1 MKEDSFK
8 KPSILEVENLNLA
21 YGEYQVLEKVSFSA
35 KRGKCTVLMGGS
47 GCGKST
53 FADLILGL
61 LNPTKGN
68 IYVDGKQINDQKQN
82 WFANVASVPQNILP

>member
-53 FADLILGL
+53 LLKSMVGL
-61 LNPTKGN
+61 LAPK
-68 IYVDGKQINDQKQN
+68 DGK
-82 WFANVASVPQNILP
+82 ILVDTIDSCAKALKSLAEAKRALRDS